1 MTHIYKTQ
9 MMSHTNGREDNQDRA
24 DFMVGTSGHGDT
36 GPNTS
41 VLYVADGV
49 SNANGTRAAQI
60 IERDARKPMAKI
72 LINTYDLAKMT
83 LEDRRMEATRQLKE
97 AILELDS
104 SMRPINT
111 CMSTFSLALV
121 MGSFVYTANLGD
133 SPILLVRLD
142 EDNVPCSLKEVY
154 TCHNRAG
161 VAVAAGKMT
170 KEEALTSDWKDEL
183 SVDVLGMRPDRS
195 AISTAVAGLGQN
207 NLLLMGS
214 DGALSVIPEEAMMKI
229 IADHIDD
236 GLGAVNQALF
246 RAVKAAG
253 GDDNY
258 TLLIQWIQC
267 S

>member
-1 MTHIYKTQ
+1 MTHIVKTHIL
-9 MMSHTNGREDNQDRA
+9 SHANGREDNQDRA
-24 DFMVGTSGHGDT
+24 DFMVGTGGHGDT
-36 GPNTS
+36 GPSTS

-49 SNANGTRAAQI
+49 STANGTRAAQI

-72 LINTYDLAKMT
+72 LVNTYDLAKMT
-83 LEDRRMEATRQLKE
+83 VDDRKLEATRQLKE
-97 AILELDS
+97 AILEMDASL
-104 SMRPINT
+104 RPVNT
-111 CMSTFSLALV
+111 CISTISLALV
-121 MGSFVYTANLGD
+121 QGSFVYTANLGD
-133 SPILLVRLD
+133 SPILLVQLD
-142 EDNVPCSLKEVY
+142 EDNVPCALKEVY

-161 VAVAAGKMT
+161 MAVAAGSMT
-170 KEEALTSDWKDEL
+170 KEEALTSDLKNQLCVE
-183 SVDVLGMRPDRS
+183 VLGMRPDRT

-214 DGALSVIPEEAMMKI
+214 DGALSVIPEDAMLKI
-229 IADHIDD
+229 IAEHIDS
-236 GLGAVNQALF
+236 GLVAVNQALF